1 MKKENKKIFFV
12 EYKDQMDF
20 GLGEE
25 IEAVN
30 ESHAVRIVQNSL
42 LKDGDY
48 MSRLV
53 DVYEITPE
61 VAIHDDGPGDWKLKD
76 GTVLDQESQDALN
89 DAMNTYTN
97 EDGLTLDEAIK
108 RASERKNNK

>member
-76 GTVLDQESQDALN
+76 GTVLDENDQELLN
-89 DAMNTYTN
+89 YAFENYVN

>member
-1 MKKENKKIFFV
+1 MKEENKKIFYV

-25 IEAVN
+25 ILAVD
-30 ESHAVRIVQNSL
+30 ESHAVRIVQNTL
-42 LKDGDY
+42 LKEGDY

-61 VAIHDDGPGDWKLKD
+61 
-76 GTVLDQESQDALN
+76 
-89 DAMNTYTN
+89 
-97 EDGLTLDEAIK
+97 
-108 RASERKNNK
+108 RKQK